1 MFYKKNNKQVWSI
14 RICKMSFSLRETKE
28 LIVTII
34 TIASETTIKGQTLFS
49 FFLVLSV
56 SRVVAG

>member
-1 MFYKKNNKQVWSI
+1 MFYKNNKQVWSI
-14 RICKMSFSLRETKE
+14 RICKMSSSLRETKE
-28 LIVTII
+28 LIVTIV
-34 TIASETTIKGQTLFS
+34 TIASEITIKGQALFS

>member
-1 MFYKKNNKQVWSI
+1 MFYKNNKVWSV
-14 RICKMSFSLRETKE
+14 RICKMSSSLRETKE
-28 LIVTII
+28 LIVTIV
-34 TIASETTIKGQTLFS
+34 TIASEITIKGQALFS